1 MQMPRPA
8 RPGVPGVLARHLPG
22 KDALTGAALGFVAGF
37 VNAAGF
43 VALSGLFTSHAT
55 GNLVLLGAE
64 LVGNRSGLIAKT
76 LALPVFILGVIAT
89 RLAALALERAGIAPL
104 RPLLLVQA
112 ALLAVLL
119 AAGIALSPLG
129 SPDTP
134 GSIFAGLLGVGT
146 MSVQTAL
153 TRLALPN
160 LPMTTAMTTNIAQVV
175 IDAVDVLRRL
185 PPEMAGPTAARL
197 RRTLPAVLAF
207 TAGTMAGAFGVA
219 AVSFWCLLAPIAA
232 LLGVAA
238 AAGGSGRAGQVEPRG

>member
-8 RPGVPGVLARHLPG
+8 RPGVQGALTRHLPG
-22 KDALTGAALGFVAGF
+22 KDALTGAALGFTAGF

-43 VALSGLFTSHAT
+43 VALAGLFTSHVT

-76 LALPVFILGVIAT
+76 LAVPVFILGVVAT
-89 RLAALALERAGIAPL
+89 RLGALALERAGVAPL

-119 AAGIALSPLG
+119 TAGVALSPLG
-129 SPDTP
+129 SPDTAR
-134 GSIFAGLLGVGT
+134 SIFTGLLGVGA

-153 TRLALPN
+153 ARLSLPN

-175 IDAVDVLRRL
+175 IDAVDLLRKL
-185 PPEMAGPTAARL
+185 PPEAAEPTAARL
-197 RRTLPAVLAF
+197 GRTLPAVLAF
-207 TAGTMAGAFGVA
+207 AAGTMAGAFSA
-219 AVSFWCLLAPIAA
+219 AVEPFWCLLVPIYA

-238 AAGGSGRAGQVEPRG
+238 AVGGSGRAGSPG